1 MSGLVGE
8 GGSDGRIRGDGKK
21 TRGSCERLTEGEG
34 ERIEEEGDDSRSEAD
49 EEAYE
54 GDGG

>member
-8 GGSDGRIRGDGKK
+8 GGGDGRIRGDGEK
-21 TRGSCERLTEGEG
+21 TRGSCERLMEGEG
-34 ERIEEEGDDSRSEAD
+34 ERIEEGDDSRSEAD